1 MAEWVQV
8 LLFDNDQEAAKSLL
22 SDLLERSRLY
32 HTSKAYKDLL
42 EFTVRLRNFAPFNA
56 FLLHLQKPG
65 LRFAASEYDWR
76 QRFKRTVK
84 EGARPLLILWPFGPV
99 ALVYDLEDT
108 EGDPLPDS
116 VADAF
121 RASGTIT
128 KGQIDQFKSRLAR
141 QGIHFQLIEY
151 GDAHAGHIRG
161 EPSTDPKQRRNYQVR
176 LNSKHNPNVQFAT
189 LAHELA
195 HLYLGHLGPDAYLKI
210 PERGRLEHDQKEL
223 EAESVSYLVCCR
235 NHIHSEAEEYLSNYV
250 QNHPTVAALDL
261 YLTLKAAGNIE
272 AALDLGETIR
282 FRPKR

>member
-1 MAEWVQV
+1 MAGRAQAS
-8 LLFDNDQEAAKSLL
+8 LFDNDDNDQEAAKSLL

-65 LRFAASEYDWR
+65 LRFAASEYDWW

-141 QGIHFQLIEY
+141 QGIDLKLIEY
-151 GDAHAGHIRG
+151 GDAHAGRYFAENPRLI
-161 EPSTDPKQRRNYQVR
+161 
-176 LNSKHNPNVQFAT
+176 LNSVR
-189 LAHELA
+189 
-195 HLYLGHLGPDAYLKI
+195 I
-210 PERGRLEHDQKEL
+210 
-223 EAESVSYLVCCR
+223 
-235 NHIHSEAEEYLSNYV
+235 
-250 QNHPTVAALDL
+250 
-261 YLTLKAAGNIE
+261 
-272 AALDLGETIR
+272 IR
-282 FRPKR
+282 YA